1 MTLEESKAVADCFV
15 SALENE
21 TKTTIKVLAAVPE
34 NKSEYRPD
42 PRSKNALQLAAHI
55 VVEDLWFLE
64 GLGNGQFAPMESI
77 QSAETAVTSIA
88 QAIDMY
94 NKRLPLALEKVRA
107 LSGEQLTKTLSIP
120 GEFSAPAVEF
130 LSIMVRHSIH
140 HRGQLTTYLR
150 PMNSK
155 VPSIYGP
162 SADDAGES

>member
-64 GLGNGQFAPMESI
+64 GLGNGQFAPMESV

-94 NKRLPLALEKVRA
+94 QTYNHQRG
-107 LSGEQLTKTLSIP
+107 SGLFSSLIP
-120 GEFSAPAVEF
+120 SHECPVVSTPECWSMSLDSSV
-130 LSIMVRHSIH
+130 I
-140 HRGQLTTYLR
+140 
-150 PMNSK
+150 
-155 VPSIYGP
+155 
-162 SADDAGES
+162 